1 MVDLNVYVSDLLKT
15 IAPVE
20 LASNS
25 DSDEKI
31 PCIVIEQYS
40 NSAAAVL
47 ENKEFLSDVYFQTD
61 VYGRTPK
68 ETNRM
73 AVEVSEAMTGSGF
86 VRTAGRALNAC
97 RYMMTFRVRV
107 DEWNNHFYQ

>member
-40 NSAAAVL
+40 NGLNFSAI
-47 ENKEFLSDVYFQTD
+47 
-61 VYGRTPK
+61 TP
-68 ETNRM
+68 NF
-73 AVEVSEAMTGSGF
+73 GS
-86 VRTAGRALNAC
+86 V
-97 RYMMTFRVRV
+97 
-107 DEWNNHFYQ
+107 